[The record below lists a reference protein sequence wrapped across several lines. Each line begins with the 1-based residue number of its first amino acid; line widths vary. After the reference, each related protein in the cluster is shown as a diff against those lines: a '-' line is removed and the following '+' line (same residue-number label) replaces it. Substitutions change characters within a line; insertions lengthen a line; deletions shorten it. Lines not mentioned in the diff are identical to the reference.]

1 MSYNHGVRVKE
12 NPTSL
17 TVPVQG
23 TAGLQVI
30 FGTAPVNLAENPYE
44 ATNKLIIAYNYS
56 EAVAAVGY
64 NSDFKKYTL
73 CQSIYACFKVFN
85 VAPIIL
91 CNVLDPNI
99 HKKTNDP
106 QTLNIVESQTTLK
119 LIGVLLDKLVI
130 KNGTTE
136 LAKDSDYIASFN
148 DDGYVLITLTDS
160 GISNVVVES
169 ESIAPELVNESDII
183 GGYDVSTGKETGLE
197 LIRQVYPKFRL
208 TPGLLLAPGWSQK
221 PTVGVALAAKSTEI
235 NGTFSCE
242 NLIDLDSSGTGA
254 TKYTDCKE
262 IKESSGY
269 TNKHSVLLW
278 PQIKLGDMQF
288 AYSAIMGALIAYTD
302 AENGDVPNLSP
313 SNKLLGVSGTVLEDG
328 KEILLDQTQANFI
341 NGQGIVTAI
350 NVNGWRSWGNNTAI
364 YPASTD
370 HPELTDPKDRWI
382 SCRRFFSWWGNS
394 FILAYFQKVDSP
406 ANYRLI
412 ESIVD
417 SENIRGNSYVAQGKC
432 AGCKIEFNA
441 DDNPIMDILNGKIQF
456 KQWLAPYT
464 PAEDILNVLEFDPS
478 MIEAALSGGE
488 A

>member
-1 MSYNHGVRVKE
+1 MSYNHGVRVEE

-17 TVPVQG
+17 TVPIEG

-30 FGTAPVNLAENPYE
+30 FGTAPINLADDPYSV
-44 ATNKLIIAYNYS
+44 TNELIIAYSYK
-56 EAVAAVGY
+56 EAVAALGY
-64 NSDFKKYTL
+64 SNDFKKYTL
-73 CQSIYACFKVFN
+73 CQSIYASFKVFN

-91 CNVLDPNI
+91 CNVLDPKK
-99 HKKTNDP
+99 HKKTNEEK
-106 QTLNIVESQTTLK
+106 TLSIIKSQAL
-119 LIGVLLDKLVI
+119 LEIEGVLLDTIIV
-130 KNGTTE
+130 KNGESILTE
-136 LAKDSDYIASFN
+136 DTDYICTFN
-148 DDGYVLITLTDS
+148 ENGYVIITLTNDKIQSIKVSCDS
-160 GISNVVVES
+160 IDPSAVTKD
-169 ESIAPELVNESDII
+169 DII
-183 GGYDVSTGKETGLE
+183 GGYNVSTGKETGLE
-197 LIRQVYPKFRL
+197 LVRKVYPKFGF
-208 TPGLLLAPGWSQK
+208 TPGLLLAPGWSHI

-235 NGTFSCE
+235 NGSFSCE
-242 NLIDLDSSGTGA
+242 NLTDLDSSSQGA

-262 IKESSGY
+262 LKERCGY
-269 TNKHSVLLW
+269 TNKHSILLW
-278 PQIKLGDMQF
+278 PQIKLGEMQF

-302 AENGDVPNLSP
+302 AENDDVPNLSP

-328 KEILLDQTQANFI
+328 TEVILDQTQANVI

-370 HPELTDPKDRWI
+370 PKDRWI

-394 FILAYFQKVDSP
+394 FILTYFQKVDSP

-417 SENIRGNSYVAQGKC
+417 TENIRGNSYVAQGKC
-432 AGCKIEFNA
+432 AGCRIEYNA
-441 DDNPIMDILNGKIQF
+441 NDNPITDLLNGKIQF

-464 PAEDILNVLEFDPS
+464 PAEDIFNVLEFDPD

-488 A
+488 S

>member
-1 MSYNHGVRVKE
+1 MSYNHGVRVQE

-17 TVPVQG
+17 TVPIEG

-30 FGTAPVNLAENPYE
+30 FGTAPVNLAEDPYSV
-44 ATNKLIIAYNYS
+44 TNELVIAYSYK
-56 EAVAAVGY
+56 EAVAALGY
-64 NSDFKKYTL
+64 SNDFKKYTL

-91 CNVLDPNI
+91 CNVLDPNK
-99 HKKTNDP
+99 HKKNNEV
-106 QTLNIVESQTTLK
+106 QELNVIDSQATLK
-119 LIGVLLDKLVI
+119 LAGVLLDKLKI
-130 KNGTTE
+130 KNGEAE
-136 LAKDSDYIASFN
+136 LSKDIDYIATFD
-148 DDGYVLITLTDS
+148 DDGYVIISLTDS
-160 GISNVVVES
+160 SISTITVES
-169 ESIAPELVNESDII
+169 VSIDPEQVDKDDII
-183 GGYDVSTGKETGLE
+183 GGYNVSTGKETGLE
-197 LIRQVYPKFRL
+197 LVRKVYPKFGF
-208 TPGLLLAPGWSQK
+208 TPGLLLAPGWSHI

-235 NGTFSCE
+235 NGSFSCE
-242 NLIDLDSSGTGA
+242 NLIDLDSSSEGA

-262 IKESSGY
+262 LKEKCGY
-269 TNKHSVLLW
+269 INKHSVLLW

-302 AENGDVPNLSP
+302 AENDDVPNLSP

-328 KEILLDQTQANFI
+328 TEIVLDQTQANLI

-370 HPELTDPKDRWI
+370 PKDRWI
-382 SCRRFFSWWGNS
+382 CCRRFFSWWGNS
-394 FILAYFQKVDSP
+394 FILTYFQKVDSP

-417 SENIRGNSYVAQGKC
+417 TENIRGNSYVAQGKC
-432 AGCKIEFNA
+432 AGCRIEFNA
-441 DDNPIMDILNGKIQF
+441 EDNPITDILNGKIQF

-464 PAEDILNVLEFDPS
+464 PAEDIFNVLEFDPS

>member
-17 TVPVQG
+17 TVPIQG
-23 TAGLQVI
+23 TAGLQII
-30 FGTAPVNLAENPYE
+30 FGTAPVNLADNPYK
-44 ATNKLIIAYNYS
+44 ATNELIIAYSYS
-56 EAVAAVGY
+56 EAVEALGY
-64 NSDFKKYTL
+64 SNDFKKYTL
-73 CQSIYACFKVFN
+73 CQSIYACFKVVN
-85 VAPIIL
+85 IAPIIL
-91 CNVLDPNI
+91 CNVLDPNV
-99 HKKTNDP
+99 HKKTNES
-106 QTLNIVESQTTLK
+106 QTLNVIDSQTTLK
-119 LIGVLLDKLVI
+119 LTGVLLDKLVI
-130 KNGTTE
+130 KNGENE
-136 LAKDSDYIASFN
+136 LAEDIDYIASFD

-160 GISNVVVES
+160 SISNIIVES
-169 ESIAPELVNESDII
+169 VSIAPELVDANDII
-183 GGYDVSTGKETGLE
+183 GGYNVATGKETGLE
-197 LIRQVYPKFRL
+197 LIRQVYPKFGL

-242 NLIDLDSSGTGA
+242 NLIDLDSSSTGA
-254 TKYTDCKE
+254 TKYTDCKD

-269 TNKHSVLLW
+269 TNKHSILLW

-302 AENGDVPNLSP
+302 AGNGDVPDLSP
-313 SNKLLGVSGTVLEDG
+313 SNKLLGVSGIVLEDG
-328 KEILLDQTQANFI
+328 TEILLDQTQANLL

-364 YPASTD
+364 YPASA
-370 HPELTDPKDRWI
+370 DPKDRWI

-394 FILAYFQKVDSP
+394 FILTYFEKVDSS

-441 DDNPIMDILNGKIQF
+441 DENPITDVLNGKIQF

-478 MIEAALSGGE
+478 MVEASLSGGE

>member
-1 MSYNHGVRVKE
+1 MSYNHGVRVQE

-17 TVPVQG
+17 TVPIEG

-30 FGTAPVNLAENPYE
+30 FGTAPVNLAEDPYSV
-44 ATNKLIIAYNYS
+44 TNELVIAYSYK
-56 EAVAAVGY
+56 EAVAALGY
-64 NSDFKKYTL
+64 SNDFKKYTL

-91 CNVLDPNI
+91 CNVLDPNK
-99 HKKTNDP
+99 HKKNNEV
-106 QTLNIVESQTTLK
+106 QELNVIDSQATLK
-119 LIGVLLDKLVI
+119 LAGVLLDKLKI
-130 KNGTTE
+130 KNGEAE
-136 LAKDSDYIASFN
+136 LSKDIDYIATFD
-148 DDGYVLITLTDS
+148 DDGYVIISLTDS
-160 GISNVVVES
+160 SISTITVES
-169 ESIAPELVNESDII
+169 VSIDPEQVDKDDII
-183 GGYDVSTGKETGLE
+183 GGYNVSTGKETGLE
-197 LIRQVYPKFRL
+197 LVRKVYPKFGF
-208 TPGLLLAPGWSQK
+208 TPGLLLAPGWSHI

-235 NGTFSCE
+235 NGSFSCE
-242 NLIDLDSSGTGA
+242 NLIDLDSSSEGA

-262 IKESSGY
+262 LKEKCGY

-302 AENGDVPNLSP
+302 AENDDVPNLSP

-328 KEILLDQTQANFI
+328 TEIVLDQTQANLI

-370 HPELTDPKDRWI
+370 PKDRWI
-382 SCRRFFSWWGNS
+382 CCRRFFSWWGNS
-394 FILAYFQKVDSP
+394 FILTYFQKVDSP

-417 SENIRGNSYVAQGKC
+417 TENIRGNSYVAQGKC
-432 AGCKIEFNA
+432 AGCRIEFNA
-441 DDNPIMDILNGKIQF
+441 EDNPITDILNGKIQF

-464 PAEDILNVLEFDPS
+464 PAEDIFNVLEFDPS

>member
-17 TVPVQG
+17 TVPIVG
-23 TAGLQVI
+23 TAGLQII
-30 FGTAPVNLAENPYE
+30 FGTAPVNLAENPYD
-44 ATNKLIIAYNYS
+44 ATNKLSIAYSYS
-56 EAVAAVGY
+56 EAVAALGY
-64 NSDFKKYTL
+64 SSDFKKYTL

-91 CNVLDPNI
+91 CNVLDPNV
-99 HKKTNDP
+99 HKKTNEA
-106 QTLNIVESQTTLK
+106 QTLNVVDSQTTLK
-119 LIGVLLDKLVI
+119 LTGVLLDKLVV
-130 KNGTTE
+130 KNGETE
-136 LAKDSDYIASFN
+136 LQKDIDYIASFD
-148 DDGYVLITLTDS
+148 DDGYVLITLTNS
-160 GISNVVVES
+160 SISNIIAQSV
-169 ESIAPELVNESDII
+169 SIAPELVDANDII
-183 GGYDVSTGKETGLE
+183 GGYNVSTGKETGLE
-197 LIRQVYPKFRL
+197 LIRQVYPKFGL
-208 TPGLLLAPGWSQK
+208 TPGLLLAPGWSK
-221 PTVGVALAAKSTEI
+221 IPTVGVALAAKSTEI

-242 NLIDLDSSGTGA
+242 NLIDLDSSNTGA
-254 TKYTDCKE
+254 TKYTDCKNV
-262 IKESSGY
+262 KESSGY

-302 AENGDVPNLSP
+302 AANGDVPNLSP

-328 KEILLDQTQANFI
+328 KEIVLDQTQANLI

-370 HPELTDPKDRWI
+370 PKDRWI

-394 FILAYFQKVDSP
+394 FILTYFQKVDSS

-432 AGCKIEFNA
+432 AGCKIQFNA
-441 DDNPIMDILNGKIQF
+441 DENPITDILNGKIQF

-478 MIEAALSGGE
+478 MIEAALNGGE

>member
-1 MSYNHGVRVKE
+1 MSYNHGIRVKE

-17 TVPVQG
+17 TVPLEG
-23 TAGLQVI
+23 TAGLQII
-30 FGTAPVNLAENPYE
+30 FGTAPVNLADDPYS
-44 ATNKLIIAYNYS
+44 ATNKLIIAYRYS
-56 EAVAAVGY
+56 EAVAALGY
-64 NSDFKKYTL
+64 SSDFEKYTL

-85 VAPIIL
+85 IAPIIL
-91 CNVLDPNI
+91 CNVLDPNV
-99 HKKTNDP
+99 HKKTNDS
-106 QTLNIVESQTTLK
+106 QTLSVVDSQTTLK
-119 LIGVLLDKLVI
+119 LTGVLLDKLVV
-130 KNGTTE
+130 KNGETE
-136 LAKDSDYIASFN
+136 LVKDSDYISSFD
-148 DDGYVLITLTDS
+148 DDGYVLITLTDNS
-160 GISNVVVES
+160 ISNVIVES
-169 ESIAPELVNESDII
+169 ESIDPELVNENDIV

-197 LIRQVYPKFRL
+197 LVRQVYPKFGL
-208 TPGLLLAPGWSQK
+208 TSGLLLAPGWSKK
-221 PTVGVALAAKSTEI
+221 PIVGVALAAKSTEI

-242 NLIDLDSSGTGA
+242 NLIDLDCSSTGA
-254 TKYTDCKE
+254 TKYTECKD

-269 TNKHSVLLW
+269 TNKHSILLW

-302 AENGDVPNLSP
+302 AENGDIPDLSP

-328 KEILLDQTQANFI
+328 TEILLDQTQANLL

-370 HPELTDPKDRWI
+370 PKDRWI

-394 FILAYFQKVDSP
+394 FILTYFQKVDSS

-417 SENIRGNSYVAQGKC
+417 TENIRGNSYVAKGKC

-441 DDNPIMDILNGKIQF
+441 DDNPITDILNGKIQF

-488 A
+488 S

>member
-1 MSYNHGVRVKE
+1 MSYNHGVRVQE

-17 TVPVQG
+17 TVPIEG

-30 FGTAPVNLAENPYE
+30 FGTAPVNLAEDPYSV
-44 ATNKLIIAYNYS
+44 TNELVIAYSYK
-56 EAVAAVGY
+56 EAVAALGY
-64 NSDFKKYTL
+64 SNDFKKYTL

-91 CNVLDPNI
+91 CNVLDPNK
-99 HKKTNDP
+99 HKKNNEV
-106 QTLNIVESQTTLK
+106 QELNVIDSQATLK
-119 LIGVLLDKLVI
+119 LAGVLLDKLKI
-130 KNGTTE
+130 KNGEAE
-136 LAKDSDYIASFN
+136 LSKDIDYIATF
-148 DDGYVLITLTDS
+148 DDDRYVIISLTDS
-160 GISNVVVES
+160 SISTITVES
-169 ESIAPELVNESDII
+169 VSIDPEQVDKDDII
-183 GGYDVSTGKETGLE
+183 GGYNVSTGKETGLE
-197 LIRQVYPKFRL
+197 LVRKVYPKFGF
-208 TPGLLLAPGWSQK
+208 TPGLLLAPGWSHI

-235 NGTFSCE
+235 NGSFSCE
-242 NLIDLDSSGTGA
+242 NLIDLDSSSEGA

-262 IKESSGY
+262 LKEKCGY

-302 AENGDVPNLSP
+302 AENDDVPNLSP

-328 KEILLDQTQANFI
+328 TEIVLDQTQANLI

-370 HPELTDPKDRWI
+370 PKDRWI
-382 SCRRFFSWWGNS
+382 CCRRFFSWWGNS
-394 FILAYFQKVDSP
+394 FILTYFQKVDSP

-417 SENIRGNSYVAQGKC
+417 TENIRGNSYVAQGKC
-432 AGCKIEFNA
+432 AGCRIEFNA
-441 DDNPIMDILNGKIQF
+441 EDNPITDILNGKIQF

-464 PAEDILNVLEFDPS
+464 PAEDIFNVLEFDPS

>member
-1 MSYNHGVRVKE
+1 MSYNHGVRVQE

-17 TVPVQG
+17 TVPIEG

-30 FGTAPVNLAENPYE
+30 FGTAPVNLAEDPYSV
-44 ATNKLIIAYNYS
+44 TNELVIAYSYK
-56 EAVAAVGY
+56 EAVAALGY
-64 NSDFKKYTL
+64 SNDFKKYTL

-91 CNVLDPNI
+91 CNVLDPNK
-99 HKKTNDP
+99 HKKNNEV
-106 QTLNIVESQTTLK
+106 QELNVIDSQATLK
-119 LIGVLLDKLVI
+119 LAGVLLDKLKI
-130 KNGTTE
+130 KNGEAE
-136 LAKDSDYIASFN
+136 LSKDIDYIATFD
-148 DDGYVLITLTDS
+148 DDGYVIISLTDS
-160 GISNVVVES
+160 SISTITVES
-169 ESIAPELVNESDII
+169 VSIDPEQVDKDDII
-183 GGYDVSTGKETGLE
+183 GGYNVSTGKETGLE
-197 LIRQVYPKFRL
+197 LVRKVYPKFGF
-208 TPGLLLAPGWSQK
+208 TPGLLLAPGWSHI

-235 NGTFSCE
+235 NGSFSCE
-242 NLIDLDSSGTGA
+242 NLIDLDSSSEGA

-262 IKESSGY
+262 LKERCGY

-302 AENGDVPNLSP
+302 AENDDVPNLSP

-328 KEILLDQTQANFI
+328 TEIVLDQTQANLI

-370 HPELTDPKDRWI
+370 PKDRWI
-382 SCRRFFSWWGNS
+382 CCRRFFSWWGNS
-394 FILAYFQKVDSP
+394 FILTYFQKVDSP

-417 SENIRGNSYVAQGKC
+417 TENIRGNSYVAQGKC
-432 AGCKIEFNA
+432 AGCRIEFNA
-441 DDNPIMDILNGKIQF
+441 EDNPITDILNGKIQF

-464 PAEDILNVLEFDPS
+464 PAEDIFNVLEFDPS

>member
-1 MSYNHGVRVKE
+1 MSYNHGVRVEE

-17 TVPVQG
+17 TVPIEG

-30 FGTAPVNLAENPYE
+30 FGTAPINLADDPYSV
-44 ATNKLIIAYNYS
+44 TNELIIAYSYK
-56 EAVAAVGY
+56 EAVAALGY
-64 NSDFKKYTL
+64 SNDFKKYTL
-73 CQSIYACFKVFN
+73 CQSIYASFKVFN

-91 CNVLDPNI
+91 CNVLDPKK
-99 HKKTNDP
+99 HKKTNEEK
-106 QTLNIVESQTTLK
+106 TLSIIKSQAL
-119 LIGVLLDKLVI
+119 LEIEGVLLDTIIV
-130 KNGTTE
+130 KNGESTLTE
-136 LAKDSDYIASFN
+136 DTDYICTFN
-148 DDGYVLITLTDS
+148 ENGYVIITLTNDKIQSIKVSCDS
-160 GISNVVVES
+160 IDPSAVTKD
-169 ESIAPELVNESDII
+169 DII
-183 GGYDVSTGKETGLE
+183 GGYNVSTGKETGLE
-197 LIRQVYPKFRL
+197 LVRKVYPKFGF
-208 TPGLLLAPGWSQK
+208 TPGLLLAPGWSHI

-235 NGTFSCE
+235 NGSFSCE
-242 NLIDLDSSGTGA
+242 NLTDLDSGSQGA

-262 IKESSGY
+262 LKERCGY
-269 TNKHSVLLW
+269 TNKHSILLW
-278 PQIKLGDMQF
+278 PQIKLGEMQF

-302 AENGDVPNLSP
+302 AENDDVPNLSP

-328 KEILLDQTQANFI
+328 TEVILDQTQANVI

-370 HPELTDPKDRWI
+370 PKDRWI

-394 FILAYFQKVDSP
+394 FILTYFQKVDSP

-417 SENIRGNSYVAQGKC
+417 TENIRGNSYVAQGKC
-432 AGCKIEFNA
+432 AGCRIEYNA
-441 DDNPIMDILNGKIQF
+441 NDNPITDLLNGKIQF

-464 PAEDILNVLEFDPS
+464 PAEDIFNVLEFDPD

>member
-1 MSYNHGVRVKE
+1 MSYNHGVRVQE

-17 TVPVQG
+17 TVPIEG

-30 FGTAPVNLAENPYE
+30 FGTAPVNLAEDPYSVANE
-44 ATNKLIIAYNYS
+44 LVIAYSYK
-56 EAVAAVGY
+56 EAVAALGY
-64 NSDFKKYTL
+64 SNDFKKYTL

-91 CNVLDPNI
+91 CNVLDPNK
-99 HKKTNDP
+99 HKKNNEAQELTVID
-106 QTLNIVESQTTLK
+106 SQATLK
-119 LIGVLLDKLVI
+119 ITGVLLDKLKI
-130 KNGTTE
+130 KNGEAE
-136 LAKDSDYIASFN
+136 LSKDTDYIAAFD
-148 DDGYVLITLTDS
+148 DDGYVIISLTDS
-160 GISNVVVES
+160 SISTITVES
-169 ESIAPELVNESDII
+169 VSIDPEQVDKDDII
-183 GGYDVSTGKETGLE
+183 GGYNVSTGKETGLE
-197 LIRQVYPKFRL
+197 LVRKVYPKFGF
-208 TPGLLLAPGWSQK
+208 TPGLLLAPGWSHI

-235 NGTFSCE
+235 NGSFSCE
-242 NLIDLDSSGTGA
+242 NLIDLDSSSEGA

-262 IKESSGY
+262 LKERCGY

-302 AENGDVPNLSP
+302 AENDDVPNLSP

-328 KEILLDQTQANFI
+328 TEVVLDQTQANLI

-370 HPELTDPKDRWI
+370 PKDRWI
-382 SCRRFFSWWGNS
+382 CCRRFFSWWGNS
-394 FILAYFQKVDSP
+394 FILTYFQKVDSP

-417 SENIRGNSYVAQGKC
+417 TENIRGNSYAAQGKC
-432 AGCKIEFNA
+432 AGCRIEFNA
-441 DDNPIMDILNGKIQF
+441 EDNPITDILNGKIQF

-464 PAEDILNVLEFDPS
+464 PAEDIFNVLEFDPS

>member
-1 MSYNHGVRVKE
+1 MSYNHGVRVEE

-17 TVPVQG
+17 TVPIEG

-30 FGTAPVNLAENPYE
+30 FGTAPINLADDPYSV
-44 ATNKLIIAYNYS
+44 TNELIIAYSYK
-56 EAVAAVGY
+56 EAVAALGY
-64 NSDFKKYTL
+64 SNDFKKYTL
-73 CQSIYACFKVFN
+73 CQSIYASFKVFN

-91 CNVLDPNI
+91 CNVLDPKK
-99 HKKTNDP
+99 HKKTNEEK
-106 QTLNIVESQTTLK
+106 TLSIIKSQAL
-119 LIGVLLDKLVI
+119 LEIEGVLLDTIIV
-130 KNGTTE
+130 KNGESALTE
-136 LAKDSDYIASFN
+136 DTDYICTFN
-148 DDGYVLITLTDS
+148 ENGYVIITLTNDKIQSIKVSCDS
-160 GISNVVVES
+160 IDPSAVTKD
-169 ESIAPELVNESDII
+169 DII
-183 GGYDVSTGKETGLE
+183 GGYNVSTGKETGLE
-197 LIRQVYPKFRL
+197 LVRKVYPKFGF
-208 TPGLLLAPGWSQK
+208 TPGLLLAPGWSHI

-235 NGTFSCE
+235 NGSFSCE
-242 NLIDLDSSGTGA
+242 NLTDLDSGSQGA

-262 IKESSGY
+262 LKERCGY
-269 TNKHSVLLW
+269 TNKHSILLW
-278 PQIKLGDMQF
+278 PQIKLGEMQF

-302 AENGDVPNLSP
+302 AENDDVPNLSP

-328 KEILLDQTQANFI
+328 TEVILDQTQANVI

-370 HPELTDPKDRWI
+370 PKDRWI

-394 FILAYFQKVDSP
+394 FILTYFQKVDSP

-417 SENIRGNSYVAQGKC
+417 TENIRGNSYVAQGKC
-432 AGCKIEFNA
+432 AGCRIEYNA
-441 DDNPIMDILNGKIQF
+441 NDNPITDLLNGKIQF

-464 PAEDILNVLEFDPS
+464 PAEDIFNVLEFDPD

>member
-1 MSYNHGVRVKE
+1 MSYNHGVRVQE

-17 TVPVQG
+17 TVPIEG
-23 TAGLQVI
+23 TAGLQVV
-30 FGTAPVNLAENPYE
+30 FGTAPVNLAEDPYSV
-44 ATNKLIIAYNYS
+44 TNELVIAYGYK
-56 EAVAAVGY
+56 EAVAALGY
-64 NSDFKKYTL
+64 SNDFKKYTL

-91 CNVLDPNI
+91 CNVLDPNK
-99 HKKTNDP
+99 HKKNNEV
-106 QTLNIVESQTTLK
+106 QELNVIDSQATLK
-119 LIGVLLDKLVI
+119 LAGVLLDKLKI
-130 KNGTTE
+130 KNGEAE
-136 LAKDSDYIASFN
+136 LSKDIDYIATF
-148 DDGYVLITLTDS
+148 DDEGYVIISLTDS
-160 GISNVVVES
+160 SISTITVES
-169 ESIAPELVNESDII
+169 VSIDPEQVDKDDII
-183 GGYDVSTGKETGLE
+183 GGYNVSTGKETGLE
-197 LIRQVYPKFRL
+197 LVRKVYPKFGF
-208 TPGLLLAPGWSQK
+208 TPGLLLAPGWSHV

-235 NGTFSCE
+235 NGSFSCE
-242 NLIDLDSSGTGA
+242 NLIDLDSSSEGA

-262 IKESSGY
+262 LKEKCGY

-302 AENGDVPNLSP
+302 AENDDVPNLSP

-328 KEILLDQTQANFI
+328 TEIVLDQTQANLI

-370 HPELTDPKDRWI
+370 PKDRWI
-382 SCRRFFSWWGNS
+382 CCRRFFSWWGNS
-394 FILAYFQKVDSP
+394 FILTYFQKVDSP

-417 SENIRGNSYVAQGKC
+417 TENIRGNSYVAQGKC
-432 AGCKIEFNA
+432 AGCRIEFNA
-441 DDNPIMDILNGKIQF
+441 EDNPITDILNGKIQF
-456 KQWLAPYT
+456 RQWLAPYT
-464 PAEDILNVLEFDPS
+464 PAEDIFNVLEFDPS